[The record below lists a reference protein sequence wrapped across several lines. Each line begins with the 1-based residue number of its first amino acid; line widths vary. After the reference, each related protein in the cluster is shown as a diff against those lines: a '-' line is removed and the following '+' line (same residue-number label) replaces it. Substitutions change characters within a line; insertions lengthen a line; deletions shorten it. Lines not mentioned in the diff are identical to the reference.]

1 MSLMLLGAVVSP
13 AVPPLLVSS
22 LRRSSFRE
30 LHPIVLAVAYRRVLP
45 SFCARG
51 GLGRDR
57 ATLLQDRS
65 LHPGAGRLRR
75 CPERERPRARLLL
88 GQEEC
93 SRFQSSGCP
102 RKKTHEATL
111 QVYIENAPG
120 ETEQPR
126 DWSNMSDSA

>member
-13 AVPPLLVSS
+13 GVPPLLVSS

-57 ATLLQDRS
+57 ATLLQDRG

-93 SRFQSSGCP
+93 SRFQSSGSP
-102 RKKTHEATL
+102 RKKNSRGDNISVHRECPWGNGTASVL
-111 QVYIENAPG
+111 V
-120 ETEQPR
+120 QPL
-126 DWSNMSDSA
+126 